1 MYYTPIAINGYLL
14 FESFSSAKNI
24 FLLKVT
30 ATKGSPVGLRSA
42 GKGTNVEFIRFFVLW
57 VKYHLCDYKM
67 LHGVR
72 YIT

>member
-1 MYYTPIAINGYLL
+1 MDVNGYLL
-14 FESFSSAKNI
+14 LLSFSSAKNI

-57 VKYHLCDYKM
+57 VK
-67 LHGVR
+67 
-72 YIT
+72 